1 MSRSGE
7 GFSIRMTGEGLDIRS
22 SVRCD
27 NCKMPPG
34 HSSGDIKWVEQRH
47 SMFIPEH
54 LETYL
59 TSCFLPLGDP
69 LLFTE
74 HWEQSCREDS
84 SARYQK
90 HKMLLS
96 PGHTLA
102 SGVIPW
108 TEDPGKATVH
118 GVTKSQTPLSMHA
131 QRRRHLV
138 EQVQVDLSTPVAEGS
153 SPVFQANMWKEEQ
166 LELVNPMA
174 KTMQT
179 DGQSTKQ
186 LSSDI

>member
-1 MSRSGE
+1 
-7 GFSIRMTGEGLDIRS
+7 
-22 SVRCD
+22 
-27 NCKMPPG
+27 
-34 HSSGDIKWVEQRH
+34 
-47 SMFIPEH
+47 
-54 LETYL
+54 
-59 TSCFLPLGDP
+59 
-69 LLFTE
+69 
-74 HWEQSCREDS
+74 
-84 SARYQK
+84 
-90 HKMLLS
+90 
-96 PGHTLA
+96 
-102 SGVIPW
+102 
-108 TEDPGKATVH
+108 
-118 GVTKSQTPLSMHA
+118 MHA